1 MQGLARLIYILFIAC
16 ILIAQE
22 NSIEQLRQKYISF
35 NYDEVIKLA
44 DEMIIS
50 GEYSSEQLVEI
61 YQLKGM
67 AQYSIGKE
75 IPARSSFEELL
86 KLDSNFS
93 MDPNRVSP
101 KIVSFFND
109 IKVAYQSELEQE
121 RPILD
126 SLRIV
131 RQSMMLANE
140 NYKNA
145 VVKNLVLPGWGQFQM
160 GNTVKGLVYSILGAA
175 STATAIAYIIKTND
189 KESAYLNE
197 TDKSLIGAKYDEFNS
212 AYKTR
217 NLLITAAAA
226 VWVISQIDIL
236 FFTDITPMSPN
247 GNASRFSPPSE
258 VQFSFSIPL
267 N

>member
-1 MQGLARLIYILFIAC
+1 MQSLAKLIYILFIVGV
-16 ILIAQE
+16 LIAQE

-44 DEMIIS
+44 DEMIVT

-67 AQYSIGKE
+67 AQYSIGQE
-75 IPARSSFEELL
+75 VPARLSFEELL

-93 MDPNRVSP
+93 MDPSLVSP
-101 KIVSFFND
+101 KIVSFFNE
-109 IKVAYQSELEQE
+109 IKVAYQNELEQE

-140 NYKNA
+140 NYKSA

-175 STATAIAYIIKTND
+175 STATAIAYIVKTND

-197 TDKSLIGAKYDEFNS
+197 TDKSLIGAKYNEFNS

-236 FFTDITPMSPN
+236 FFTDITPIQPN
-247 GNASRFSPPSE
+247 GNTPRLSLPSSL
-258 VQFSFSIPL
+258 QFNFSIPL

>member
-1 MQGLARLIYILFIAC
+1 MQGLARLIYILFIAG

-22 NSIEQLRQKYISF
+22 NSVEQLRQEYISF
-35 NYDEVIKLA
+35 NYEEVVKLA
-44 DEMIIS
+44 DEMIVS
-50 GEYSSEQLVEI
+50 GDYSSEQLTEI
-61 YQLKGM
+61 YELKGM
-67 AQYSIGKE
+67 AQYSLGQE
-75 IPARSSFEELL
+75 IPARLSFEELL

-101 KIVSFFND
+101 KIVSFFNE
-109 IKVAYQSELEQE
+109 IKVAHQSELEQE

-131 RQSMMLANE
+131 RQNMLLANE

-217 NLLITAAAA
+217 NLLISAAAA

-236 FFTDITPMSPN
+236 FFTEITPVPVN
-247 GNASRFSPPSE
+247 GNISRFSPPSE
-258 VQFSFSIPL
+258 LQFSFSIPL